1 MVTVVALMTI
11 LVGFLSGLTGGLAN
25 ANVSA
30 LTSLDPDH
38 WVFSVPQGEEASYDR
53 SSISSEQ
60 LDAYE
65 RAGDVR
71 ALGVATAGI
80 ERGERTTPIA
90 LFGIDERGAGP
101 DSIVVP
107 RSVAD
112 DLGVTE
118 GDTVRLAGTEL
129 TIGGIEP
136 DLEYSHMA
144 VAWVDLSV
152 WQDYE
157 RATGQPESA
166 ASVLLISGEDPG
178 LDGSE
183 GTVTKSGVSA
193 LMAVD
198 SLRAEVSSLAAIIVM
213 LVVVSALVTGVFFL
227 VWTMQRKK
235 DFAVLKALGAPT
247 GYLVRDTLSQALIV
261 LALGAAI
268 GLGVTYGAGAALSG
282 VMPFL
287 LHPLLLLAPPVF
299 MVVTG
304 LLGSLLSIR
313 QVTSADPLEALS
325 AAAN

>member
-1 MVTVVALMTI
+1 MVAVVALMTI

-30 LTSLDPDH
+30 LTSLGPDH
-38 WVFSVPQGEEASYDR
+38 TVFSVSQGEEASYDR

-60 LDAYE
+60 LDAYA
-65 RAGDVR
+65 RAADVR

-80 ERGERTTPIA
+80 EHGERTAPIA
-90 LFGIDERGAGP
+90 LFGIDERGMGP
-101 DSIVVP
+101 HSIVVP

-112 DLGVTE
+112 DLGLIE

-129 TIGGIEP
+129 TVGGIEP

-144 VAWVDLSV
+144 VAWVDLAV

-157 RATGQPESA
+157 RSTGKPDSA
-166 ASVLLISGEDPG
+166 ASVLLVSGEDPG
-178 LDGSE
+178 LDDAE
-183 GTVTKSGVSA
+183 GTVTKTGISA

-198 SLRAEVSSLAAIIVM
+198 SLRAEVSSLATIVLM

-235 DFAVLKALGAPT
+235 DFAALKAQGAPT

-261 LALGAAI
+261 VALGATI
-268 GLGVTYGAGAALSG
+268 GLGVTYGAGLALRG

-299 MVVTG
+299 MIVTG
-304 LLGSLLSIR
+304 VLGSLLSIR
-313 QVTSADPLEALS
+313 QVTNADPLEALS